1 MPGLAA
7 VRLRRVGL
15 ERRAGHLDAAEALLK
30 ETVEKSKDNPQ
41 LHAFYSIKLA
51 RFLHKLCKNPSRART
66 VLQEAI
72 ELSPVNDA
80 HFRLPENFFFTVL
93 CYLPRNSIKN
103 HSEQSCRTGQFYNI
117 I

>member
-1 MPGLAA
+1 MTVPGLAA

-15 ERRAGHLDAAEALLK
+15 ERRAGRLDVAEALLK

-51 RFLHKLCKNPSRART
+51 RFLHKLCKNPARART

-72 ELSPVNDA
+72 ELSPVKYQ
-80 HFRLPENFFFTVL
+80 RLTFYTH
-93 CYLPRNSIKN
+93 Y
-103 HSEQSCRTGQFYNI
+103 HSKVWHQ
-117 I
+117 